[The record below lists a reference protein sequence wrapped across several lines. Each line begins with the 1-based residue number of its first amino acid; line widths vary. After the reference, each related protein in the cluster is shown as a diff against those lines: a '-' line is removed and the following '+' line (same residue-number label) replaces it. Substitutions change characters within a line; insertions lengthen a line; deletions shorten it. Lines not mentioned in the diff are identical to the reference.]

1 MTLESY
7 SHSTYRYI
15 LNPKQPRHP
24 GLFLIGLVICAAT
37 LSPPIQASQGQTM
50 FIPIAVG
57 DITIFIPIMPS
68 SSSGSVTGTS
78 TDGRYDLSWSA
89 VSNASYYQ
97 IIITDESGTQRI
109 IKVIGT
115 HYSLAGLSLGS
126 NKIEIQ
132 ACNASNQCGVSYLAG
147 TVSRSSKVRY
157 QHTDMLGTPVMETDE
172 SGYVISRSVY
182 EPFGKRLGGEKAGL
196 GFTGHLQDED
206 LGLTYMQARYYD
218 PLIGRFYSNDPV
230 GFRDVHSFN
239 RYAYGNNNPYRYT
252 DPTGMASNDFI
263 DAQNQ
268 IRDQGFGEKGV
279 QAFNEGASDV
289 AMEASGANDLIDAG
303 SRLASGDIS
312 GAAVSVAMAVS
323 KPLKIATKASK
334 QQGMVKKG
342 QTPKGIERF
351 HSAEKSVPDSKEH
364 VHFSDGTSLNVDG
377 TVHDKKGGSPSPT
390 NKQQKFLKSVN
401 WPTKV
406 E

>member
-1 MTLESY
+1 
-7 SHSTYRYI
+7 
-15 LNPKQPRHP
+15 
-24 GLFLIGLVICAAT
+24 
-37 LSPPIQASQGQTM
+37 M

-206 LGLTYMQARYYD
+206 LGLTYMQVRYYD
-218 PLIGRFYSNDPV
+218 PLIGRFYSNDPI
-230 GFRDVHSFN
+230 GFTDVHSFN
-239 RYAYGNNNPYRYT
+239 RYAYANNNPYKYT
-252 DPTGMASNDFI
+252 DPDGNTAALVACGAGPVGCGVGLAVTGLVILAASNSND
-263 DAQNQ
+263 
-268 IRDQGFGEKGV
+268 
-279 QAFNEGASDV
+279 SL
-289 AMEASGANDLIDAG
+289 EAIESI
-303 SRLASGDIS
+303 GDIS
-312 GAAVSVAMAVS
+312 DRSDQVGSVEEMDAFEEELRGNS
-323 KPLKIATKASK
+323 TPE
-334 QQGMVKKG
+334 KKG
-342 QTPKGIERF
+342 KTEVRVLKPGI
-351 HSAEKSVPDSKEH
+351 SAENVKDKSP
-364 VHFSDGTSLNVDG
+364 GTSRPDGRKDTAEGGTTGTHSSTKTEGNPKTVD
-377 TVHDKKGGSPSPT
+377 VNRPNRKPMKFREDK
-390 NKQQKFLKSVN
+390 
-401 WPTKV
+401 
-406 E
+406 

>member
-1 MTLESY
+1 
-7 SHSTYRYI
+7 
-15 LNPKQPRHP
+15 
-24 GLFLIGLVICAAT
+24 
-37 LSPPIQASQGQTM
+37 M

-57 DITIFIPIMPS
+57 DITIFIPIMAS

-147 TVSRSSKVRY
+147 TVSRSSRVRY

-172 SGYVISRSVY
+172 SGNVISRSVY
-182 EPFGKRLGGEKAGL
+182 EPFGKRLGGEKAGI

-230 GFRDVHSFN
+230 DVMKHIARGNSLHGFN
-239 RYAYGNNNPYRYT
+239 RYIYANNNPYKYT
-252 DPTGMASNDFI
+252 DSDGEFATVPLAVFGAIVGGVGGGISAFANGGDFG
-263 DAQNQ
+263 DAVTAAG
-268 IRDQGFGEKGV
+268 IGATFGGLAGLSGGTSLLSTAV
-279 QAFNEGASDV
+279 VGGI
-289 AMEASGANDLIDAG
+289 ASGAGELTG
-303 SRLASGDIS
+303 QVVASVNVDTSSIESTLTSAVASVADGLENADYSKVSLTMATGALGGVVDKTAKAIGFTAKS
-312 GAAVSVAMAVS
+312 AAVIAETTN
-323 KPLKIATKASK
+323 IAT
-334 QQGMVKKG
+334 
-342 QTPKGIERF
+342 
-351 HSAEKSVPDSKEH
+351 SAHVEKMA
-364 VHFSDGTSLNVDG
+364 
-377 TVHDKKGGSPSPT
+377 HDIK
-390 NKQQKFLKSVN
+390 NK
-401 WPTKV
+401 
-406 E
+406 

>member
-1 MTLESY
+1 
-7 SHSTYRYI
+7 
-15 LNPKQPRHP
+15 
-24 GLFLIGLVICAAT
+24 
-37 LSPPIQASQGQTM
+37 M

-97 IIITDESGTQRI
+97 IIITDENGTQRI

-196 GFTGHLQDED
+196 GYTGHLQDED